1 MNKNKQV
8 SVFLIVFSIAALL
21 PACGSKGD
29 LYQDNQQSSQPS
41 ENQNEQQASSQPQKK
56 EQ

>member
-1 MNKNKQV
+1 MV
-8 SVFLIVFSIAALL
+8 ALL

-29 LYQDNQQSSQPS
+29 LYHDNQQSSQPS
-41 ENQNEQQASSQPQKK
+41 EEQSEQQAKSQPQKK